1 MRQPVLTLPDSSRSQ
16 TNPEFKKPT
25 DLKFKDS
32 NFSPV
37 RLHSFTPDSFLS
49 LPQDEH
55 RAVHPKYF
63 CAKIESQPAFQEEP
77 RGKKRARAEDFL

>member
-1 MRQPVLTLPDSSRSQ
+1 MLARA
-16 TNPEFKKPT
+16 
-25 DLKFKDS
+25 
-32 NFSPV
+32 
-37 RLHSFTPDSFLS
+37 LS

-63 CAKIESQPAFQEEP
+63 CSILESQPAAYQDEP